1 MQAIGSTVAWAA
13 RNTVVQPVH
22 RTAVQAIE
30 GIVAQLAADN
40 TVAQLAAEGTAADAD
55 CTHRLVELVSVG
67 DSIQQPEGCLLVS
80 KD

>member
-30 GIVAQLAADN
+30 DTVAQLAADN
-40 TVAQLAAEGTAADAD
+40 TAADAD
-55 CTHRLVELVSVG
+55 CTHRLVELVSGG
-67 DSIQQPEGCLLVS
+67 DSIQQPEGCLSVS
-80 KD
+80 KDQAN